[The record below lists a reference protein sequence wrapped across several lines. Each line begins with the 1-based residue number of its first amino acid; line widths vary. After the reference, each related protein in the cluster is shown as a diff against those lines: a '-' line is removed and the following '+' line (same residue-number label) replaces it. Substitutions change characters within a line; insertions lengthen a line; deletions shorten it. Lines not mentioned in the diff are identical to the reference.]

1 MPICP
6 SCGREY
12 TDHPAVSRKDN
23 ITEICPDCGVIEALE
38 AVGASQETIDSI
50 LKRIH
55 ATRKE
60 IGIE

>member
-23 ITEICPDCGVIEALE
+23 ITEICPDCGVIEALD
-38 AVGASQETIDSI
+38 AAGASQEVIDKILSI
-50 LKRIH
+50 IH
-55 ATRKE
+55 ARKKE
-60 IGIE
+60 K

>member
-23 ITEICPDCGVIEALE
+23 ITEICPDCGVIEALD
-38 AVGASQETIDSI
+38 AAGASQEAKDKILSI
-50 LKRIH
+50 IH
-55 ATRKE
+55 ARRQEGK
-60 IGIE
+60 